1 MSISR
6 QFSQNLL
13 SIYNQIYNLSQILAF
28 TYLSGIYP
36 TASTGTRST
45 QYLAEEGDKE
55 DVELPLFEL
64 KTIIQATDNFS
75 RDNKLGEGGFGPVYK
90 VNIYYS
96 RVKFNPLLK
105 VLKSRGT
112 GPVLISIFKSMYFS

>member
-13 SIYNQIYNLSQILAF
+13 SIYNQTYNLSQILAF

-75 RDNKLGEGGFGPVYK
+75 RDNKLGEGGFGPVYQ
-90 VNIYYS
+90 VNITC
-96 RVKFNPLLK
+96 FLLLLVDHCYLHGK
-105 VLKSRGT
+105 LLTDS
-112 GPVLISIFKSMYFS
+112 FKIQKN